1 MSNTF
6 WLNNPNVLINKDKL
20 KDFFP
25 NKNQTIPENLN
36 SIVRLSVYLTL
47 GLLLYSKNLK
57 YILLPLIVLLLTYGL
72 FVMYP
77 EKEDLINMSLKE
89 ISLDKPMKKC
99 IKPTVD
105 NPFMNYNHITDD
117 YHRPPACRAFLNN
130 DKKSLKIRK
139 KVEKCFNEKLYRD
152 VSDLYSKRNGQREFY
167 TIAYNQVPDQTSFA
181 KWLYKT
187 GPTCKERGLNCAP
200 HTGTMI

>member
-139 KVEKCFNEKLYRD
+139 K
-152 VSDLYSKRNGQREFY
+152 
-167 TIAYNQVPDQTSFA
+167 
-181 KWLYKT
+181 
-187 GPTCKERGLNCAP
+187 
-200 HTGTMI
+200 

>member
-6 WLNNPNVLINKDKL
+6 WSNNPEILIQYDKL
-20 KDFFP
+20 RQFFP
-25 NKNQTIPENLN
+25 EYNLSIVENLN
-36 SIVRLSVYLTL
+36 SIVRLSIYLTL
-47 GLLLYSKNLK
+47 GFLLYSRNLR
-57 YILLPLIVLLLTYGL
+57 YLLLPLVVMAITYGL
-72 FVMYP
+72 FIMYP
-77 EKEDLINMSLKE
+77 EKEELIN
-89 ISLDKPMKKC
+89 IAIADIPLDKPMKKC

-105 NPFMNYNHITDD
+105 NPFMNYNYITDN
-117 YHRPPACRAFLNN
+117 YHRPPASRAFLNN
-130 DKKSLKIRK
+130 DKQSLKIRK

-167 TIAYNQVPDQTSFA
+167 TIAYNQVPDQGSFS
-181 KWLYKT
+181 KWLFKT

>member
-1 MSNTF
+1 MTNTF
-6 WLNNPNVLINKDKL
+6 WFNNPEILIKQNEL
-20 KDFFP
+20 KNFFP
-25 NKNQTIPENLN
+25 SYSLSIVENLN
-36 SIVRLSVYLTL
+36 SIVRLSIYTTL
-47 GLLLYSKNLK
+47 GLLLYSRNPK
-57 YILLPLIVLLLTYGL
+57 YLLLPLVVLLITYGL
-72 FVMYP
+72 FIMYP
-77 EKEDLINMSLKE
+77 EKEELFNLKISE
-89 ISLDKPMKKC
+89 IELDKPMKKY

-105 NPFMNYNHITDD
+105 NPFMNYNHITDN
-117 YHRPPACRAFLNN
+117 YHRPPAAKAFLNN

-167 TIAYNQVPDQTSFA
+167 TISYNQVPDQASFS

-200 HTGTMI
+200 HTGSML